1 MDNAAVSREIYDD
14 FDRQDF
20 SKALQLVTPDVE
32 ILFVPT
38 GQTFRGP
45 EGFEAFMKNFKT
57 AFPDVEIEVN
67 NQIASGDYVVNEF
80 VGRGTH
86 TGPLE
91 SPAGTIPPTGRRVT
105 FTVCEVQRF
114 RNGKLA
120 SLHNYQD
127 MVSLLRQLGLIPEPE
142 QAGA

>member
-1 MDNAAVSREIYDD
+1 MDNAAISREIYDAFDHGD
-14 FDRQDF
+14 FG
-20 SKALQLVTPDVE
+20 SVLQHVTPDVE
-32 ILFVPT
+32 VLFVPT

-45 EGFEAFMKNFKT
+45 EGFTAFMKGFKT
-57 AFPDVEIEVN
+57 AFPDVEIEVT
-67 NQIASGDYVVNEF
+67 NQIAAGDDVVNEF

-91 SPAGTIPPTGRRVT
+91 TPGGTVPPTGRRVT
-105 FTVCEVQRF
+105 FTVCEVYRF
-114 RNGKLA
+114 RDGKVA

-127 MVSLLRQLGLIPEPE
+127 MVSVMRQLGLIPEPE